1 MNLVSGSAM
10 ISALEMETTQTSSSR
25 GHNKSTHD
33 LTPRHM
39 IQHNYHDFANAV
51 PTEAVEQPKARGGV
65 TTPFPIRLH
74 MMLDK
79 IEEDGFAHVVSWQ
92 PHGRC
97 FIVHKQKQFLEHVM
111 PTYFNQSKFASFQRQ
126 LNLYGFSRLT
136 FGEDR
141 GGYYHELFLRGK
153 SFLCHQIQRK
163 KVKGTGVRPA
173 SNPKSEP
180 NFYKMPS
187 VEEKSASLVNIEI
200 PNPVISSTV
209 SVEEDE
215 ESNMIS
221 HSDYDD
227 LFDDEVKTFAGKSFH
242 YLDNLP
248 KLFTS
253 TSAIDIDACT
263 PAIVRSSGREQEH
276 VSNGL
281 DPEFDALISI
291 LGLTPDLLEDETDSI
306 KNDTEFGFLLERT
319 IA

>member
-1 MNLVSGSAM
+1 MNSVSGSAM
-10 ISALEMETTQTSSSR
+10 ISILEMETTQTSSSR

-33 LTPRHM
+33 HNNNNPRTGTV

-51 PTEAVEQPKARGGV
+51 PTEADEQRKARGGV

-97 FIVHKQKQFLEHVM
+97 FIVHKQTQFLEHVM

-153 SFLCHQIQRK
+153 SFLCHLIQRK

-173 SNPKSEP
+173 SNPESEP
-180 NFYKMPS
+180 NLYKMPS

-215 ESNMIS
+215 KSNMMS

-227 LFDDEVKTFAGKSFH
+227 LFDDESER
-242 YLDNLP
+242 
-248 KLFTS
+248 S
-253 TSAIDIDACT
+253 
-263 PAIVRSSGREQEH
+263 IV
-276 VSNGL
+276 
-281 DPEFDALISI
+281 
-291 LGLTPDLLEDETDSI
+291 
-306 KNDTEFGFLLERT
+306 
-319 IA
+319 

>member
-1 MNLVSGSAM
+1 
-10 ISALEMETTQTSSSR
+10 
-25 GHNKSTHD
+25 
-33 LTPRHM
+33 
-39 IQHNYHDFANAV
+39 
-51 PTEAVEQPKARGGV
+51 
-65 TTPFPIRLH
+65 

-111 PTYFNQSKFASFQRQ
+111 PTYFKQSKFASFQRQ

-173 SNPKSEP
+173 SKPESEP

-187 VEEKSASLVNIEI
+187 VEEKSASLVNMEI
-200 PNPVISSTV
+200 PHLVISSTV
-209 SVEEDE
+209 SVDE
-215 ESNMIS
+215 ESSMIS
-221 HSDYDD
+221 DSHYDD
-227 LFDDEVKTFAGKSFH
+227 LFDDDVMTFAGKSFH
-242 YLDNLP
+242 YRDNLP
-248 KLFTS
+248 KLFAS
-253 TSAIDIDACT
+253 TSAVDTDAST
-263 PAIVRSSGREQEH
+263 PAIVRSSGREPEH
-276 VSNGL
+276 VSNGI
-281 DPEFDALISI
+281 DPEFDTIISI
-291 LGLTPDLLEDETDSI
+291 LGLTPDLLEDESDSI

-319 IA
+319 IV

>member
-1 MNLVSGSAM
+1 
-10 ISALEMETTQTSSSR
+10 
-25 GHNKSTHD
+25 
-33 LTPRHM
+33 M

-51 PTEAVEQPKARGGV
+51 HTEAVEQAKARGGV

-97 FIVHKQKQFLEHVM
+97 FIVHKQKQFVEHVM
-111 PTYFNQSKFASFQRQ
+111 PTYFKQSKFASFQRQ

-173 SNPKSEP
+173 SKPESEP

-187 VEEKSASLVNIEI
+187 VEEKSASLVNMEI
-200 PNPVISSTV
+200 PHLVISSTV
-209 SVEEDE
+209 SVDE
-215 ESNMIS
+215 ESSMIS
-221 HSDYDD
+221 DSHYDD
-227 LFDDEVKTFAGKSFH
+227 LFDDDVMTFSGKPFH
-242 YLDNLP
+242 CLEIPPLLAP
-248 KLFTS
+248 S
-253 TSAIDIDACT
+253 RT
-263 PAIVRSSGREQEH
+263 PSSGCINKYFPPIFD
-276 VSNGL
+276 S
-281 DPEFDALISI
+281 EFDAVMSS
-291 LGLTPDLLEDETDSI
+291 LGLTKDLLEDDIHLLTND
-306 KNDTEFGFLLERT
+306 KNFGFLLERT
-319 IA
+319 VT